1 MKKLL
6 AIILGTLLLIA
17 ACGTTEQTE
26 DKKNA
31 AGENNASEEVSEL
44 AKFPEYSIVKEY
56 IPNAAYKEGLENDDE
71 DERVILFE
79 NENGKSFKSFY
90 LKKRNILQIRDLDED
105 RLTYNKIFR
114 PEKQ

>member
-6 AIILGTLLLIA
+6 FIIMGTLLLTA
-17 ACGTTEQTE
+17 ACSNNEKPAE
-26 DKKNA
+26 KKDA
-31 AGENNASEEVSEL
+31 AVENNASETSEL
-44 AKFPEYSIVKEY
+44 AKYPEYSIVKEY
-56 IPNAAYKEGLENDDE
+56 IPSATYKESLESDND

-90 LKKRNILQIRDLDED
+90 LKTRNILQIRDLEED

-114 PEKQ
+114 PEK